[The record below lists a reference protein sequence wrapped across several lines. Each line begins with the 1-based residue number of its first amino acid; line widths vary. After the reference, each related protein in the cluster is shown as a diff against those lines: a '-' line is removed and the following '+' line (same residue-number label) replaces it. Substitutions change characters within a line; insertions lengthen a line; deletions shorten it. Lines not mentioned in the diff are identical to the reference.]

1 MKVSRMP
8 SRKVFKGCWKKKRE
22 GAVEED
28 DIKKEKERWRAVGC
42 GGWRNSVSH
51 EIELA
56 VCNTFGFEEDA
67 LQPVIS
73 SCTPPATE
81 TGKKKVPARASA
93 RGIFTINH
101 GDEF

>member
-8 SRKVFKGCWKKKRE
+8 SRKVFKGCWKTRE
-22 GAVEED
+22 EVAED
-28 DIKKEKERWRAVGC
+28 DIKKEEGRWRAVGC

-73 SCTPPATE
+73 SCIPATE

-93 RGIFTINH
+93 YGIFTINH